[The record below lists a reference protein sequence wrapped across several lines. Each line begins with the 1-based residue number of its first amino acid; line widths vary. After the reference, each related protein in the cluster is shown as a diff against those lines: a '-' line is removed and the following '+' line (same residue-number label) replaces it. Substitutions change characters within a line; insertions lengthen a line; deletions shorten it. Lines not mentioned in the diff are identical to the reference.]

1 LAKNTVRF
9 ALFASLVAVAA
20 SGCTTNARH
29 EGSGTNDGMKT
40 SNYRPFNYGTGN
52 TKDMRLGLDRYRG
65 TDPDLIKDND
75 SMRQGLN
82 RDNGITG
89 FDQDGVNRW
98 SDYKN
103 KDGTTGFGNGMPGT
117 NGTTGTDGMNGMN
130 GMNGL
135 TGANTHT
142 NTRMEAPQDIANQ
155 LTAIDPV
162 KSCNVFLTNN
172 NAYVAVST
180 KNGQDLDNAGDVK
193 AKIAEQVK
201 AQRPNIQN
209 VYVSANPDFVGRM
222 NNYARDLNAGKPV
235 EGFMEE
241 FNTMV
246 QRLFPA
252 NAANP

>member
-1 LAKNTVRF
+1 MAKNTVRF
-9 ALFASLVAVAA
+9 ALLASLIAVAA
-20 SGCTTNARH
+20 SGCTNARH

-75 SMRQGLN
+75 SMRHGLN

-98 SDYKN
+98 SDYKHR
-103 KDGTTGFGNGMPGT
+103 DGTTGYGAGIPGT
-117 NGTTGTDGMNGMN
+117 MTGTPGTTGP
-130 GMNGL
+130 
-135 TGANTHT
+135 TGPTGTNMHT
-142 NTRMEAPQDIANQ
+142 NTRMEAAQDIANH
-155 LTAIDPV
+155 LTAVDPAV
-162 KSCNVFLTNN
+162 KSCNVLLTDN

-180 KNGQDLDNAGDVK
+180 KSGQDLDNAGDVK
-193 AKIAEQVK
+193 TKIAEQVK

-209 VYVSANPDFVGRM
+209 VYVSANPDFVGRVT
-222 NNYARDLNAGKPV
+222 NYTHDLNAGKPV
-235 EGFMEE
+235 SGFIAE

-252 NAANP
+252 NAANPK